1 MHDNLRE
8 REVKNVLKFG
18 EKVVKHRKIILVVC
32 LLLLIPSV
40 LGILKTRIN
49 YDVLTYLPED
59 IETIKG
65 QNILLED
72 FGKGAFSMV
81 MTEGLSTSEKAE
93 LEEKMEKVDH
103 VASVIGYE
111 NTLGASVPEEI
122 LPEDFQD
129 AIESGDTSLMAVFFD
144 TSTSADE
151 TMEAIKDIRQLAAK
165 QCFVS
170 GMSAVVTDTKD
181 LAEHEEP
188 IYVMIAVVLS
198 ALVLAVCMDSFFIP
212 VIFLMGIGMEILYNL
227 GSNVFM
233 GEISYVTKAL
243 SAVLQLGVTMDYSI
257 FLWHSYQEECEKLPG
272 NKPGAM
278 AQAIGHTIT
287 SISGSSVTTIAGFIA
302 LCFMTYKLG
311 LDLGI
316 VMAKGV
322 IFGVLGSVTILP
334 ALILGC
340 DKIIQ
345 KTMHREI
352 IPAMDRPSAFIIKH
366 SKLFG
371 LLFIV
376 LLVPALIGY
385 THTDVYYN
393 LDATLPEELDSI
405 IANEKLEEEF
415 DIGSTYMILADANLP
430 AKDAINMGDEIKA
443 VDGVNTVLGLNSVM
457 GPSVPKEILPDN
469 VLGELEEGGWQLMI
483 INSKEK
489 VASGAVNKQ
498 IREINRITEKYD
510 PKAMVI
516 GEAPCT
522 KDLISITDRDF
533 KVVSLVS
540 ILAIFIIIAIN
551 FKSASLPIILVAVIE
566 LAIFINMGIP
576 FYTGTRLPFI
586 ASICIGTIQLGATV
600 DYAILMTTRFRRELQ
615 LGEKRK
621 EAVHIA
627 LSASIPSIIVSA
639 LCFFAATFGV
649 GIYSDIDMI
658 SSLCSLMARGA
669 LISMVI
675 VIFILPAMLVLFSK
689 VICATSK
696 GFRYSKEGV
705 LNETMQTDH

>member
-1 MHDNLRE
+1 M
-8 REVKNVLKFG
+8 LKFG
-18 EKVVKHRKIILVVC
+18 ETVVRFRKTIFIIC
-32 LLLLIPSV
+32 LILLIPSI
-40 LGILKTRIN
+40 LGMVKTRIN

-65 QNILLED
+65 QNILLDD
-72 FGKGAFSMV
+72 FGKGAFSIV
-81 MTEGLSTSEKAE
+81 VTEGMSSSEKTE
-93 LEEKMEKVDH
+93 LGEKMKQVDH
-103 VASVIGYE
+103 VASVISYE
-111 NTLGASVPEEI
+111 TALGAQVPREL
-122 LPEDFQD
+122 LPDKYRD
-129 AIESGDTSLMAVFFD
+129 AIQKGNSDLMAVFFD

-151 TMEAIKDIRQLAAK
+151 TMDAIKEIRHLAAK

-188 IYVMIAVVLS
+188 IYVMIAVVL
-198 ALVLAVCMDSFFIP
+198 AAIVLAICMDSYIIP
-212 VIFLMGIGMEILYNL
+212 VIFLLGIGMEILYNL
-227 GSNVFM
+227 GSNYFM

-257 FLWHSYQEECEKLPG
+257 FLWHSYQEECEKLPDD
-272 NKPGAM
+272 KQAAM
-278 AQAIGHTIT
+278 AQAISHTIT
-287 SISGSSVTTIAGFIA
+287 SVSGSSVTTIAGFVA

-322 IFGVLGSVTILP
+322 ILGVLGSVTVLPSMIL
-334 ALILGC
+334 IF
-340 DKIIQ
+340 DKAIR
-345 KTMHREI
+345 KTMHREV
-352 IPAMDRPSAFIIKH
+352 IPAMDRPAAFIVKH
-366 SKLFG
+366 SKLMG
-371 LLFIV
+371 ILFLV
-376 LLVPALIGY
+376 LLVPSLIGY

-393 LDATLPEELDSI
+393 LDATLPKELDSI
-405 IANEKLEEEF
+405 IANEKLDEEF
-415 DIGSTYMILADANLP
+415 NIGSTYMILADADLP
-430 AKDAINMGDEIKA
+430 AKTAIDMTDEIKD
-443 VDGVNTVLGLNSVM
+443 VEGVNTVLGIDTVI
-457 GPSVPKEILPDN
+457 GPAVPKEAIPDQ
-469 VLGELEEGGWQLMI
+469 VLEELEQGGWQLMI
-483 INSKEK
+483 INSEEK

-533 KVVSLVS
+533 KVVSMIS
-540 ILAIFIIIAIN
+540 IIAIFIIIAIN
-551 FKSASLPIILVAVIE
+551 FKSVSLPVLLVAVIE

-615 LGEKRK
+615 EGK
-621 EAVHIA
+621 ESRDAVRTA
-627 LSASIPSIIVSA
+627 LAASIPSIIVSA

-669 LISMVI
+669 LVSMVI

-689 VICATSK
+689 LICATSK
-696 GFRYSKEGV
+696 GFKSLEEGV
-705 LNETMQTDH
+705 LDETVRTEN

>member
-1 MHDNLRE
+1 M
-8 REVKNVLKFG
+8 LKFG
-18 EKVVKHRKIILVVC
+18 EKVVNHRRVILVVC

-40 LGILKTRIN
+40 LGMIKTRIN
-49 YDVLTYLPED
+49 YDVLTYLPDD

-65 QNILLED
+65 QDILLKD

-81 MTEGLSTSEKAE
+81 MTEGLSSKEKVV
-93 LEEKMEKVDH
+93 LEDRMKQVDH
-103 VASVIGYE
+103 VASVISYE
-111 NTLGASVPEEI
+111 TALDASVPMEI
-122 LPEDFQD
+122 LPDKYKASIQK
-129 AIESGDTSLMAVFFD
+129 GDTSLMAVFFD

-151 TMEAIKDIRQLAAK
+151 TMDAIREIRHLSAK

-188 IYVMIAVVLS
+188 IYVMIAVALAAVVLG
-198 ALVLAVCMDSFFIP
+198 VCMDSYIIP
-212 VIFLMGIGMEILYNL
+212 IIFLLGIGMEILYNL
-227 GSNVFM
+227 GSNYFM

-272 NKPGAM
+272 DKPAAM
-278 AQAIGHTIT
+278 SQAIAHTIT
-287 SISGSSVTTIAGFIA
+287 SVSGSSITTIAGFIA

-322 IFGVLGSVTILP
+322 IFGVIGSVTILP
-334 ALILGC
+334 SMILVF
-340 DKIIQ
+340 DKLIQ

-352 IPAMDRPSAFIIKH
+352 IPEMNRPAAFIIRH
-366 SKLFG
+366 ARLFG
-371 LLFIV
+371 LLFLI

-385 THTDVYYN
+385 TRTDVYYN
-393 LDATLPEELDSI
+393 LDASLPKNLDSI
-405 IANEKLEEEF
+405 AANEKLEKEF
-415 DIGSTYMILADANLP
+415 DMGSTYMILADANLS
-430 AKDAINMGDEIKA
+430 AKTADRMTKEIEK
-443 VDGVNTVLGLNSVM
+443 VDGINTVLGFNSVM
-457 GPSVPKEILPDN
+457 GPAIPKDMIPDSVLD
-469 VLGELEEGGWQLMI
+469 ELQEGGRQLMI
-483 INSKEK
+483 INSKYK
-489 VASGAVNKQ
+489 VATGVVYKQ
-498 IREINRITEKYD
+498 IRQINQITEKYD

-522 KDLISITDRDF
+522 KDLISITNHDF
-533 KVVSLVS
+533 KVVSLIS
-540 ILAIFIIIAIN
+540 IIAIFLIIAIN
-551 FKSASLPIILVAVIE
+551 FKSASLPVILVAVIE

-615 LGEKRK
+615 LGREKK
-621 EAVHIA
+621 EAVRIA
-627 LSASIPSIIVSA
+627 LSTSIPSIIVSA

-649 GIYSDIDMI
+649 GIYSDIDII
-658 SSLCSLMARGA
+658 SSLCGLMARGA
-669 LISMVI
+669 LISMMI
-675 VIFILPAMLVLFSK
+675 VIFILPAMLVLFHRI
-689 VICATSK
+689 ICSTSM
-696 GFRYSKEGV
+696 GFKHSKEEAE
-705 LNETMQTDH
+705 NEKKLEAN